1 MLRNQEKTQIC
12 FMSPKYLQHCHREDD
27 QVSRKVLLDLLLKL
41 GSKFAF
47 CIQTEGT
54 RKYSLSGEFFL

>member
-1 MLRNQEKTQIC
+1 MG
-12 FMSPKYLQHCHREDD
+12 PKYLQHCHREDD